1 MPNKI
6 VWNLKDLD
14 ADFFWC
20 YGLAGDDLIKDRPY
34 SRLYIATLQIKRY
47 NTELQKK
54 YKPKDLTKSSSKQK

>member
-14 ADFFWC
+14 TEFFWF
-20 YGLAGDDLIKDRPY
+20 GRDGKLITDRLF
-34 SRLYIATLQIKRY
+34 RLYIATLQIARH
-47 NTELQKK
+47 NAELQKK